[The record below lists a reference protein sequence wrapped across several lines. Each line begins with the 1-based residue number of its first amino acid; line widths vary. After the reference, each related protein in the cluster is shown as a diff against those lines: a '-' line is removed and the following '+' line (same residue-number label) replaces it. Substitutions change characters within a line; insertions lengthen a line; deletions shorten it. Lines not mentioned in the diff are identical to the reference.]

1 MVKDYMMGN
10 VVTYETEDAFFLM
23 GIGGDIDDSMEYY
36 DNDIINEKWLST
48 PYQKIYIDFWM
59 VPVNYRGKHF
69 NIFKSN
75 K

>member
-48 PYQKIYIDFWM
+48 PYQKIYIDF
-59 VPVNYRGKHF
+59 
-69 NIFKSN
+69 
-75 K
+75 